1 MEKLLKSQRRK
12 RYVHMQTGDI
22 VNIRSNLRRLTGLN
36 KDRETDDEHGRDEK
50 NTKGMTRSEIFPFM

>member
-1 MEKLLKSQRRK
+1 
-12 RYVHMQTGDI
+12 MQTGDI